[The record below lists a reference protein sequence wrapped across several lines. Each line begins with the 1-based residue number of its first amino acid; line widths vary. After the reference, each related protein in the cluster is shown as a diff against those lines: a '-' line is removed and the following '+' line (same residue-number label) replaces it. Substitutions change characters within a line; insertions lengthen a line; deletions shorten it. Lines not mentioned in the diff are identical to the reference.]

1 MTGLSLEAAKKART
15 KKHWAKYKNK
25 RRPASH
31 TVEKEGKLVLP
42 KTKYLRLKISKIKTR
57 PDQIADPNVASSV
70 AESWVAVPQ
79 IHPVIVRK
87 LGEGKYELVWG
98 ADVIAAAA
106 AAELSV
112 IECQIFK
119 GTKEEARLVQVAEAL
134 FRKELTAL
142 EQAEHWVEWAEG
154 VLKAKGLFSGQP
166 VAKRGRPE
174 GKLLKAAQLLP
185 AYGERTLAARKKML
199 ERAYKIA
206 GLPSDVKEAIKKAGL
221 DNNGSAL
228 LAIASSGREA
238 EAQHRKLNKIVE
250 KISDL
255 AELESPPLQPDGD
268 FDAGSD
274 ETPGDR
280 NAEEDDD
287 SGDDQGEDDGDDHD
301 GDDDS
306 GEGNGGAEKEVDTDL
321 QKLREFWKEHGGVK
335 LWAHTP
341 SSTRKEFVDWLASR
355 PCRAESDIAPYI
367 LDVFAGR
374 QKIEVRVL
382 KAHAES
388 RGLSLKQ
395 LRKYLKLHG
404 YQRQKVGSDPG
415 TPWEYRNSDRSFAA
429 KVSSVTKKKL
439 NAPFEAELTALQK
452 AAEKTGQTNL
462 DRGKKPGDDYYDV

>member
-1 MTGLSLEAAKKART
+1 MRKPTFGRDAFKRSARKLKAKKSQSMTGLSLEAAKKART

-255 AELESPPLQPDGD
+255 AELESRRYNPTEILTR
-268 FDAGSD
+268 AATRRR
-274 ETPGDR
+274 ETGM
-280 NAEEDDD
+280 
-287 SGDDQGEDDGDDHD
+287 
-301 GDDDS
+301 
-306 GEGNGGAEKEVDTDL
+306 
-321 QKLREFWKEHGGVK
+321 LRRTTT
-335 LWAHTP
+335 AAT
-341 SSTRKEFVDWLASR
+341 TR
-355 PCRAESDIAPYI
+355 
-367 LDVFAGR
+367 GR
-374 QKIEVRVL
+374 MMATITM
-382 KAHAES
+382 A
-388 RGLSLKQ
+388 
-395 LRKYLKLHG
+395 
-404 YQRQKVGSDPG
+404 
-415 TPWEYRNSDRSFAA
+415 TTIAA
-429 KVSSVTKKKL
+429 KVMVVRKRRWTQICKSSASSGR
-439 NAPFEAELTALQK
+439 NTAASNCGHIHR
-452 AAEKTGQTNL
+452 AARVRSSSIGSPVGPAVPRATSRPT
-462 DRGKKPGDDYYDV
+462 Y